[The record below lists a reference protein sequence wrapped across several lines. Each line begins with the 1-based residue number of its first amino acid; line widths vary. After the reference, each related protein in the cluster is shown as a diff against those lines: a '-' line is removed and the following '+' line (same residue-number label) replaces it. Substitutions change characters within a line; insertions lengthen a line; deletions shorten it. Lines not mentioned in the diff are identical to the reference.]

1 MLQSA
6 IDKISR
12 DDKIMLLAY
21 DQGLEHGPE
30 DFNEQ
35 NYHPEYICQIAEQ
48 GKYTCLAMQ
57 FANARKFWLPKYSHI
72 PMIVKLNGKTKLG
85 PESLSVTNSTVEEA
99 LGIGATGVGFTIYL
113 GSDHEAQMI
122 KEFSEIRR
130 QAHRYGM
137 VVIAWMYPF
146 ITKPSSNDD
155 ELEPE
160 IVAYAARAGAELG
173 ADVVKI
179 KYPNKPEALP
189 WIIKNAVGAKAILS
203 GGDKTTDEDYL
214 QRVNKFMQAGGAGVA
229 VGRNAW
235 QHDDPAGISDK
246 TRRIIWSKQVG

>member
-1 MLQSA
+1 MNRNLDRIQ
-6 IDKISR
+6 R
-12 DDKIMLLAY
+12 NGKIMMLAY

-30 DFNEQ
+30 DFDSK
-35 NYHPEYICQIAEQ
+35 NYHPEYICDIASQ

-57 FANARKFWLPKYSHI
+57 YANARKFWLPKYAHV

-85 PESLSVTNSTVEEA
+85 PEALSVTNASVDEA
-99 LGIGATGVGFTIYL
+99 IGIGASGVGFTIYL
-113 GSDHEAQMI
+113 GSDHEAEMI
-122 KEFSEIRR
+122 REFSEIRR
-130 QAHRYGM
+130 QAHRYGL

-155 ELEPE
+155 ELEAD

-179 KYPNKPEALP
+179 KYPRQPEKLP
-189 WIIKNAVGAKAILS
+189 WIIKNAVGTKAILS
-203 GGDKTTDEDYL
+203 GGDKTSDEDFVL
-214 QRVNKFMQAGGAGVA
+214 KVKQFMNAGGAGVA

-235 QHDDPAGISDK
+235 QHPQPLFITEK
-246 TRRIIWSKQVG
+246 TRKVIWPE